1 MKNAVFLMA
10 VVCALLTACS
20 EDSPTEVSN
29 TIVDF
34 TLGSMTDSRDG
45 QTYKTVTIGSQ
56 TWMAQ
61 NLNYAYIGVSYYTKA
76 FASDSTSWCYYNA
89 KSNCDIYG
97 RLYTWS
103 AAMDSAG
110 IVSQKN
116 GAVACG
122 VGSMCKPNS
131 PHRGICPEGWHVPTQ
146 SEFDALYRMIGGKS
160 TAGTK
165 LKSISGWDEE
175 KNGIDA
181 FGFGLLP
188 AGFRYDGGQYMGLG
202 ENGSLWSASEYGANA
217 AIIQLF
223 SGGESLD
230 SGMSS
235 KSEGSSLRCIKDSE

>member
-56 TWMAQ
+56 TWMAE
-61 NLNYAYIGVSYYTKA
+61 NLNFAYTGVA
-76 FASDSTSWCYYNA
+76 FYNGAYASDSTSWCYYNA

-116 GAVACG
+116 SAVACG

-131 PHRGICPEGWHVPTQ
+131 PHRGICPK
-146 SEFDALYRMIGGKS
+146 GGMFQRS
-160 TAGTK
+160 PN
-165 LKSISGWDEE
+165 LM
-175 KNGIDA
+175 
-181 FGFGLLP
+181 L
-188 AGFRYDGGQYMGLG
+188 
-202 ENGSLWSASEYGANA
+202 
-217 AIIQLF
+217 
-223 SGGESLD
+223 
-230 SGMSS
+230 
-235 KSEGSSLRCIKDSE
+235 CIE

>member
-1 MKNAVFLMA
+1 MKNGVFLLA
-10 VVCALLTACS
+10 FWCVLFTACS
-20 EDSPTEVSN
+20 EDSPTEVVN
-29 TIVDF
+29 PVVEF

-45 QTYKTVTIGSQ
+45 QTYKTVTIGS
-56 TWMAQ
+56 
-61 NLNYAYIGVSYYTKA
+61 
-76 FASDSTSWCYYNA
+76 
-89 KSNCDIYG
+89 
-97 RLYTWS
+97 
-103 AAMDSAG
+103 
-110 IVSQKN
+110 
-116 GAVACG
+116 
-122 VGSMCKPNS
+122 
-131 PHRGICPEGWHVPTQ
+131 CPEGWHVPTQ
-146 SEFDALYRMIGGKS
+146 SEFDILYKMIGGKS

-188 AGFRYDGGQYMGLG
+188 AGFRYDGGQYMGIG

-235 KSEGSSLRCIKDSE
+235 KSEGSSLRCVKDSE

>member
-1 MKNAVFLMA
+1 MKNGVFLLA
-10 VVCALLTACS
+10 FWCVLFTACS

-116 GAVACG
+116 SAVACG

-131 PHRGICPEGWHVPTQ
+131 PHQGICPEGWHVPTQ

-202 ENGSLWSASEYGANA
+202 INGSLWSASEYGAKA
-217 AIIQLF
+217 AIIQF
-223 SGGESLD
+223 FAGESLD
-230 SGMSS
+230 SGRSS
-235 KSEGSSLRCIKDSE
+235 KSEGSSLRCVKDNE

>member
-1 MKNAVFLMA
+1 MKNGVFLLA
-10 VVCALLTACS
+10 FWCVLFTACS
-20 EDSPTEVSN
+20 EDSPTEVVN
-29 TIVDF
+29 PVVEF

-56 TWMAQ
+56 TWMAE
-61 NLNYAYIGVSYYTKA
+61 NLNFAYTGVA
-76 FASDSTSWCYYNA
+76 FYNGAYASDSTSWCYYNA

-116 GAVACG
+116 SAVACG

-146 SEFDALYRMIGGKS
+146 SEFDILYKMIGGKS

-165 LKSISGWDEE
+165 LKSTSEWDEE
-175 KNGIDA
+175 KNGIWSWCCLCSA
-181 FGFGLLP
+181 FL
-188 AGFRYDGGQYMGLG
+188 
-202 ENGSLWSASEYGANA
+202 
-217 AIIQLF
+217 
-223 SGGESLD
+223 
-230 SGMSS
+230 
-235 KSEGSSLRCIKDSE
+235 